1 MKLETTQDLESY
13 LKHLEKFGMVFGLE
27 NIRAILSS
35 IGNPHLTF
43 KSIHIAGSNGKGSVA
58 AIIQQI
64 LTDSGLKC
72 GLYTS
77 PHLQRFSERYK
88 IDGKEISDT
97 DLLKHANRV
106 MEGIKRE
113 GIPEG
118 FTYFDFTTAMAFDYF
133 ANQKVDF
140 AVIETGLGGRLDST
154 NVLQPEVCVI
164 TPISLEHT
172 QILGDTLKTIAMEKA
187 GIIKGKT
194 PVVIGKQRSREALWA
209 LLEKAQ
215 AENAPVFVFGR
226 DFFVTIGKDSF
237 DYHQGKR
244 HLHHLQVSLL
254 GEHQKEN
261 AGTAICALS
270 VLKQSGATVQEDTI
284 RESLKRVSWPGRGE
298 LFTRTVDPTTQLM
311 LDGAHNPGGA
321 EILSRTIRSLHYNQ
335 LHIMIGIL
343 GDKDIEAIA
352 ERLLSLARHVTVV
365 TPHNER
371 APEAQTLARRIRP
384 YLPPSAS
391 LNVAS
396 SIPEGFPL
404 ATSLLQSGDLLVVT
418 GSLYTVGEAR
428 DLIEKDTQWRKTGP

>member
-1 MKLETTQDLESY
+1 MKLETYQDLEAY

-35 IGNPHLTF
+35 IGNPHLGF

-58 AIIQQI
+58 AMIQQV
-64 LTDSGLKC
+64 LTDAGFKC

-77 PHLQRFSERYK
+77 PHLQRFSERFK
-88 IDGKEISDT
+88 VDGREITRSE
-97 DLLKHANRV
+97 LLKHAQIVLR
-106 MEGIKRE
+106 GIVRE
-113 GIPEG
+113 KIREG
-118 FTYFDFTTAMAFDYF
+118 FTYFDFTTAIAFDYF
-133 ANQKVDF
+133 ADQKVDF

-172 QILGDTLKTIAMEKA
+172 QVLGKTLEEIAGEKA
-187 GIIKGKT
+187 GIIKERI
-194 PVVIGKQRSREALWA
+194 PAVIGKQWSREALLT
-209 LLEKAQ
+209 LLEKAR
-215 AENAPVFVFGR
+215 EKNAPTFVYGR
-226 DFFVTIGKDSF
+226 DFFVTIGKDTF
-237 DYHQGKR
+237 DYHQGKW
-244 HLHHLQVSLL
+244 HFFGLQTSLV

-261 AGTAICALS
+261 AGAAICTLLM
-270 VLKQSGATVQEDTI
+270 LKQSGISINEDTI
-284 RESLKRVSWPGRGE
+284 REGLNQVFWPGRGE
-298 LFTRTVDPTTQLM
+298 IFVRTVDPTIRLM

-352 ERLLSLARHVTVV
+352 ERLLSLALHVTVV

-371 APEAQTLARRIRP
+371 APEAQALARRIRP

-404 ATSLLQSGDLLVVT
+404 ATSLLQSGNLLVVT